1 MFIIGVKY
9 TILAIIYSTLLKNPR
24 ISVFGRL
31 ERDGVRSLFYDISYS
46 PVISD
51 YYFLKAE
58 DNLVHEKQKAWKT
71 WLDPLHKGSLKGF
84 PTFSEALDIL
94 NNLQN
99 KFGNNYIRRKSIG
112 ISVEGRN
119 IDVFII
125 GIFNS
130 TDIPNNIPSVLVT
143 SMHHSREPESLVTG
157 IYFIGRLLEEAVK
170 LKDLASLALLSST
183 IIWYI
188 PFVNPDGYVAIER
201 TKAYG
206 IRKNQRN
213 TCNSYNPLY
222 KGVDINRN
230 YDFMFKNVMS
240 ECDPQEYSGPYPFSE
255 PETRAIRNLIR
266 KFGTFKTAINLH
278 TYGDLWTVPW
288 NCCKNMPMAKNISDI
303 YNELRYEI
311 LLTSPSCIF
320 RVISAMDRQKLE
332 YLNYKKYS
340 VSLFLNM
347 SKSFEDIS
355 RYCFSSAPNNP
366 YIMYEA
372 SGEADDYLLGIEN
385 VISLSPE
392 IGPEEFGFYPPLNQI
407 IPIAQRYYPQLF
419 AVAFKAS
426 TEYSLNSSLKLIKN
440 RNFNN
445 IQGILKLNIF
455 NSGLSSGC
463 IDNKTCEMFI
473 AWNIITSNCSVDN
486 EYLPG
491 QITLGHYIAG
501 FRYRNVLNT
510 YKPLCNNKN
519 VHNITQLSITPQA
532 NILKSSKNNI
542 FSYSPSI
549 GSRSTVGF
557 EILVDMK
564 SSFDV
569 ITRNSYFQAC
579 ILVNQYSINSGS
591 ICHCGFAAIY
601 SGVSD
606 DFVSKIALVPDSNEL
621 CKSILQIASI
631 NLEMLQTTRPE
642 MIITPVETITFK
654 KTMNSHSYRYY
665 MYLLILSLGASLL
678 SLTIQIIRKLCPKS
692 NNDITLKIDPNIE
705 KSSVETKSKTIVEL
719 TMINDVHNFH
729 TPMKCDD
736 LKIVLKPTGIE
747 NLPTEVK
754 NSGK

>member
-31 ERDGVRSLFYDISYS
+31 ERDGVRSLFHDISYS
-46 PVISD
+46 PIISD
-51 YYFLKAE
+51 YNFLKAE
-58 DNLVHEKQKAWKT
+58 DDLVNEKQKTWKT

-99 KFGNNYIRRKSIG
+99 KFGNNYIRRRSIG

-119 IDVFII
+119 IDAFII

-170 LKDLASLALLSST
+170 LKDLTSLALLSST

-230 YDFMFKNVMS
+230 YDFMFKNVVS

-266 KFGTFKTAINLH
+266 KFKTFKTAINLH
-278 TYGDLWTVPW
+278 TYGDVWTIPW
-288 NCCKNMPMAKNISDI
+288 NCCKDMPMAKNFSDI

-320 RVISAMDRQKLE
+320 RVINAMDRQKLE
-332 YLNYKKYS
+332 SLNYKKYS

-347 SKSFEDIS
+347 SKNLEDIS

-426 TEYSLNSSLKLIKN
+426 TEYSLNSSLKLIESGD
-440 RNFNN
+440 FNN
-445 IQGILKLNIF
+445 TQGILKLNIF

-463 IDNKTCEMFI
+463 FDNETCEMFV
-473 AWNIITSNCSVDN
+473 AWNIITSNCLVDN

-491 QITLGHYIAG
+491 QVTLGNYIAG

-519 VHNITQLSITPQA
+519 VHITQLSITPQV
-532 NILKSSKNNI
+532 NILKSLRNNI
-542 FSYSPSI
+542 FSYSPSV
-549 GSRSTVGF
+549 GSRSNVSF
-557 EILVDMK
+557 EVLVDIK
-564 SSFDV
+564 SSFD
-569 ITRNSYFQAC
+569 ITKNSYLKAC
-579 ILVNQYSINSGS
+579 ILVNQYSINSEP

-601 SGVSD
+601 NGISD
-606 DFVSKIALVPDSNEL
+606 NFVSKMALVPNSNKL
-621 CKSILQIASI
+621 CKSILQIATI
-631 NLEMLQTTRPE
+631 NPQLLQTTEPE
-642 MIITPVETITFK
+642 VITTPVETITFEK
-654 KTMNSHSYRYY
+654 AIDSHSYIYY
-665 MYLLILSLGASLL
+665 IYLLILSLGASLL
-678 SLTIQIIRKLCPKS
+678 SLTIQMIRKSCPKS
-692 NNDITLKIDPNIE
+692 NNDIILDINPNIG
-705 KSSVETKSKTIVEL
+705 KSSVEAKSKTIMEL
-719 TMINDVHNFH
+719 TMVNEVDNFH
-729 TPMKCDD
+729 TPMKCDN
-736 LKIVLKPTGIE
+736 LKIVLEPTGIE
-747 NLPTEVK
+747 N
-754 NSGK
+754 

>member
-31 ERDGVRSLFYDISYS
+31 ERDGVRSLFHDISYS
-46 PVISD
+46 PIISD
-51 YYFLKAE
+51 YNFLKAE
-58 DNLVHEKQKAWKT
+58 DNLVNEKQKIWKT

-84 PTFSEALDIL
+84 PTFLEALDIL
-94 NNLQN
+94 NNFQN

-112 ISVEGRN
+112 ISVEGRS
-119 IDVFII
+119 IDAFII

-170 LKDLASLALLSST
+170 LKDLTSLALLSST

-230 YDFMFKNVMS
+230 YDFMFKNVVS

-266 KFGTFKTAINLH
+266 KFKTFKTAINLH
-278 TYGDLWTVPW
+278 TYGDLWTIPW
-288 NCCKNMPMAKNISDI
+288 NCCKDMPMAKNFSDI

-320 RVISAMDRQKLE
+320 RVINTIDRQKLE
-332 YLNYKKYS
+332 SLNYKKYS

-426 TEYSLNSSLKLIKN
+426 TEYSLNSSLKLIESG
-440 RNFNN
+440 NFNN
-445 IQGILKLNIF
+445 TQGTLELNIF

-463 IDNKTCEMFI
+463 IDNKTCEMFV
-473 AWNIITSNCSVDN
+473 AWSVVTSNCLVDN

-491 QITLGHYIAG
+491 QMTLGNYIAG

-519 VHNITQLSITPQA
+519 VHITQLSITPQV
-532 NILKSSKNNI
+532 NILKSLRNNI
-542 FSYSPSI
+542 FSYSPSV
-549 GSRSTVGF
+549 GSRSTVSF
-557 EILVDMK
+557 QILVDIK

-569 ITRNSYFQAC
+569 ITKNSYLKAC
-579 ILVNQYSINSGS
+579 ILVNQYSINSEP

-601 SGVSD
+601 NETSD
-606 DFVSKIALVPDSNEL
+606 NFVSKMALVPDSNEL
-621 CKSILQIASI
+621 CKSILQIATI
-631 NLEMLQTTRPE
+631 NLQLLQTTEPE
-642 MIITPVETITFK
+642 VITTPVETITFEK
-654 KTMNSHSYRYY
+654 AINSHFYRYI
-665 MYLLILSLGASLL
+665 YLLILSLGASLL
-678 SLTIQIIRKLCPKS
+678 SLTIQMIRKSFPKS
-692 NNDITLKIDPNIE
+692 NNDMISDINPNIGE
-705 KSSVETKSKTIVEL
+705 SSVEAKSKTIVEL
-719 TMINDVHNFH
+719 TMVNVVDNFH
-729 TPMKCDD
+729 TSMKCDN
-736 LKIVLKPTGIE
+736 LKIVLEPTDIE

-754 NSGK
+754 NSDK